1 MKKIFVIVLTVIWLL
16 SANYA
21 LAVETE
27 VQVEVSEN
35 LKIIDIKPP
44 ALEKGEEGGILVTE
58 VTIQNVGNTPAQFI
72 VFASAKEEGGWA
84 SGRIILPS
92 KGKLAP
98 QEIAKGKIKTPYEGT
113 KLPPVIKI
121 EGSEKMF

>member
-44 ALEKGEEGGILVTE
+44 VLEKGEEGGILVTE